1 MDSKK
6 LFLTLDKEKPVT
18 SMPIANV
25 FSYDVEI
32 HRPILNIGSIL
43 SIEAASSHIL
53 LILERVLIFFNQRHN
68 LHQQLVDG

>member
-1 MDSKK
+1 MWELAASMDSKK

-32 HRPILNIGSIL
+32 HRPILNIGFIL
-43 SIEAASSHIL
+43 SIEAASSHSY
-53 LILERVLIFFNQRHN
+53 
-68 LHQQLVDG
+68 

>member
-43 SIEAASSHIL
+43 SIEAASSHIYG
-53 LILERVLIFFNQRHN
+53 Q
-68 LHQQLVDG
+68 